1 MTASLEIRAMASAT
15 ESLGRLAACSS
26 GYLGTAGWWA
36 RLADALDDLR
46 DQIARADMPGL
57 AAQLVADAPELASSA
72 MRLPELDDQAQAD
85 AALLRLEVAD
95 KAGLRSEARSIRE
108 ALRVLLDRVRRIER
122 ISDDLLHDTYQR
134 DFGGG

>member
-1 MTASLEIRAMASAT
+1 MTASLEVRPMTSAT
-15 ESLGRLAACSS
+15 VSLGRLAACSS
-26 GYLGTAGWWA
+26 GYLGTPGWWA

-46 DQIARADMPGL
+46 DQMARADLPGL
-57 AAQLVADAPELASSA
+57 AAQLVADAPELAASA
-72 MRLPELDDQAQAD
+72 TRLPDLDDQAQAE

-95 KAGLRSEARSIRE
+95 KAGLRSEARSVRE

-122 ISDDLLHDTYQR
+122 ISDDLLHDAYQR